1 MDILKELYYGN
12 IDPHEIDIRRDGE
25 YATLAASES
34 RNREA
39 LTDGLTEEQK
49 KILDEIL
56 EAETEISKM
65 TELEGFKNGFC
76 LGVRITAAAMTGKF
90 PGEIQ

>member
-12 IDPHEIDIRRDGE
+12 IDPHEIDIRRNGE

-34 RNREA
+34 RNVER
-39 LTDGLTEEQK
+39 LTEELTDDKK

-65 TELEGFKNGFC
+65 TELAGFKSGFC
-76 LGVRITAAAMTGKF
+76 LGVRITAAVLAEKF
-90 PGEIQ
+90 SEEIR